1 MPNPAPAAPS
11 IRVLLVDDHALVRE
25 GVRHLLD
32 REPDLGVVG
41 EAERGDQALELI
53 DALRPDVVLLDVRMP
68 GLSGIETTR
77 RLRATQPKVKVL
89 MLTAH
94 ADFAVE
100 AFRAGASGYMLKS
113 ARSGELV
120 AAIRSVFLGSTVIQ
134 GAIAEGLEISGGAPR
149 SKGSELLSPREAQ
162 ILRLI
167 ARGLSNKTIAR
178 EVGVAPRTADQHVHN
193 ILVKVG
199 VRSRAEAVR
208 YAVEH
213 ELTQPLEPGDAD
225 SS

>member
-1 MPNPAPAAPS
+1 MPNPASVLPS

-41 EAERGDQALELI
+41 EAESGDQALELI

-68 GLSGIETTR
+68 GLSGIETAR
-77 RLRATQPKVKVL
+77 RLRATQPRVKVL

-134 GAIAEGLEISGGAPR
+134 GAIAEGLEISGGARR
-149 SKGSELLSPREAQ
+149 SKASELLSPREAQ

-213 ELTQPLEPGDAD
+213 ELAGPGEPGETI
-225 SS
+225 